1 MIRYSLELN
10 DVRGFVKAMSKK
22 FTFEK
27 IVNFRDLAGLKT
39 RDNLIVK
46 EGHAYR
52 SALLDFATPNDLDNL
67 ASLAPDV
74 VVDFRMEGEKQNEA
88 IKLLLDSINYQSKP
102 INVGNFFSD
111 DQVLALEK
119 LKTADIDALFIK
131 MYQEFPSQGQSQF
144 KTVFKALLDNER
156 VIYHCS
162 AGKDRTGVMSYLV
175 LSALN
180 VHYDDIME
188 NYLLS
193 NQYADSLHQL
203 FVDHR
208 AARNE
213 KREMSEELAKV
224 FQKVRYVDARYL
236 EALDKLLTDEFGGVV
251 SYIEKVLKVDTERLR
266 SRLLC

>member
-1 MIRYSLELN
+1 
-10 DVRGFVKAMSKK
+10 MSKTI
-22 FTFEK
+22 TFEK

-74 VVDFRMEGEKQNEA
+74 VVDFRMDGEKQAEA
-88 IKLLLDSINYQSKP
+88 IKLLLDSINYQPKP

-119 LKTADIDALFIK
+119 LQASDIDGLFIK
-131 MYQEFPSQGQSQF
+131 MYREFPQQGKLQF
-144 KTVFKALLDNER
+144 KTVFNALLDNER

-162 AGKDRTGVMSYLV
+162 AGKDRTGVMTYLI
-175 LSALN
+175 LSALG

-193 NQYADSLHQL
+193 NQYAESLHEL
-203 FVDHR
+203 FANHR
-208 AARNE
+208 AANGQDS
-213 KREMSEELAKV
+213 KMSEELAKV
-224 FQKVRYVDARYL
+224 FQKVRYVDASYLDALDQLLKREYGGVETYL
-236 EALDKLLTDEFGGVV
+236 EKELLVDIPALKSQLL
-251 SYIEKVLKVDTERLR
+251 R
-266 SRLLC
+266 